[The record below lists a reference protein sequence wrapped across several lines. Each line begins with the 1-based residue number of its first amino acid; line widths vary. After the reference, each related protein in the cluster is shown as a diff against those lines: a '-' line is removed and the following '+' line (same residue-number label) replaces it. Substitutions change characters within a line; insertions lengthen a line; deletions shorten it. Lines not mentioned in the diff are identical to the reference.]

1 MLITQRGGRRRALA
15 SLLTGA
21 LVAGLT
27 FVGVAPAG
35 AAADTVSG
43 GSATWNFTDGW
54 TGYVTGPIAKGTVT
68 PAMVDGKSVYK
79 PASGSLDAAG
89 TGTVRFAGSTTYSGH
104 DGALGLTISDLTLRL
119 TSPTA
124 GVLTADFGGTINA
137 GTGNDAKVADV
148 TVAPTRTGDTLTLV
162 ASGTV
167 SNDLAAVSDYF
178 SAYVGKPMSTL
189 TATLDAP
196 LPVAPAATT
205 STTLAVSPGG
215 TSVEGTALALSAT
228 VAPAAAGAVEF
239 FDGATSLGTATVSDG
254 VARRDVTPT
263 TVGERSFTA
272 RFTPADA
279 AAFTA
284 STSAGVAHTVTAK
297 QVDPPAPVADPQVT
311 VTPNKDVDPAV
322 ANTFTISGTG
332 FVGAGA
338 KYGAYVLLG
347 ETSLWSGGSAL
358 PGTGWLQQAFVPA
371 ALVKDGAFTTTI
383 TVPAGTLD
391 ASKSYQVATSAAHGL
406 SVTDRSLDTLTPIT
420 LQGEEPQAPVFEPK
434 VEVFAADGKTPL
446 GNTVVRPGDEI
457 VVKGTGFDP
466 ASNVGGRGAPIP
478 ANLPQG
484 SYVVFGSFAKDWQPS
499 TGAPSSARKAGPQ
512 AWALAESVLDQVPP
526 QYQGAIRKDWVNIS
540 ADGSFTAKL
549 KLTTLDAIEGGTF
562 GVYTY
567 AAGGMKNAAQEKA
580 VVVNFTNAPAPVF
593 EPKVEVF
600 AADGKTPLGNTV
612 VRPGDEIV
620 VKGTG
625 FDPASNVGGYG
636 NPIPKT
642 LPQGNYVVFGAFAES
657 WKPSAGA
664 TGAARKVG
672 SQVWA
677 LSETVLEQLTPTNQA
692 IIRAQWVDITAEG
705 SFTARL
711 TLKAPAALEGGR
723 FGVYTYGA
731 GGVTNAAQ
739 ELSVPVNFTEKPA
752 PGPLTIAPGLPEV
765 VPGGKQTL
773 TVDGLGEG
781 DKVQSV
787 LIDGAPATFSST
799 GAALT
804 VSVPRSAPA
813 GTTTVTV
820 VSALGAHGEATFT
833 IVKPTVTVTPSGD
846 VDPSVANTFTIT
858 GSGFVG
864 AGASNGTYVL
874 LGDAAIWKGE
884 GPLVAAGWLQ
894 LAHVAS
900 IVDGKFTK
908 TITVPAG
915 SFDPSKDYVVATSAA
930 HGLSITDRT
939 LDTFSPIRLTSAAPV
954 AVKTATTL
962 TAASAEVAL
971 GAAAE
976 LAATVTPTTATGTVE
991 FLRGDSVVARIPV
1004 VQGKAAIGVPTSVL
1018 GPVQFSARFVPA
1030 DAATFEPSASQT
1042 VTVTAV
1048 EGPPVDATLPVGD
1061 LQWGVKESFR
1071 TYITGGIAKG
1081 GAVASAGATVKDGT
1095 FDFRQTGGSWKPGT
1109 LLGTAE
1115 YGGTVTFSGHDGL
1128 LNLTLSNP
1136 TVDVTSPGK
1145 GTLVVDVRS
1154 ANLDGT
1160 TFDAKRVRFASLA
1173 LNGAI
1178 EHESGSVTYV
1188 NVATTLTDAG
1198 SKAFSGFYPAGTE
1211 LDPLFF
1217 VMGANSTSGGGTGG
1231 SIGTPNDGSGTT
1243 TVDPAKATLST
1254 YQVVPGGKVTIS
1266 GVGFGAN
1273 EAGLKSVIR
1282 STPRTLATGVTA
1294 NAGGAASATVTIP
1307 KNLEPGEHTLSL
1319 EGANHKVSAIIT
1331 VTGTTSTS
1339 GGSAAQQCYAQ
1350 GVNGATLSWGV
1361 SDAFRAY
1368 IAGPIAKGSVST
1380 SGVKDNGS
1388 SYTWSGGKGSFNTDL
1403 GKGRTSFAGSVKF
1416 TGHDGILDL
1425 QISNPR
1431 VQVDGG
1437 SGTLIVDVVSSD
1449 MQGNKSTSKG
1459 VAFASLNLSG
1469 KKSTSGSTITWTGAS
1484 ATLTAAG
1491 AKAFAGFYE
1500 PGTALAPVTFSFPV
1514 GGDVECDV
1522 HSGLADTGA
1531 DSATVAAFG
1540 VMLLLGGA
1548 GLLAAS
1554 KRRRAR
1560 VDA

>member
-68 PAMVDGKSVYK
+68 PAMVDGKSVYE

-420 LQGEEPQAPVFEPK
+420 LQGEEP
-434 VEVFAADGKTPL
+434 
-446 GNTVVRPGDEI
+446 
-457 VVKGTGFDP
+457 
-466 ASNVGGRGAPIP
+466 
-478 ANLPQG
+478 
-484 SYVVFGSFAKDWQPS
+484 
-499 TGAPSSARKAGPQ
+499 
-512 AWALAESVLDQVPP
+512 
-526 QYQGAIRKDWVNIS
+526 
-540 ADGSFTAKL
+540 
-549 KLTTLDAIEGGTF
+549 
-562 GVYTY
+562 
-567 AAGGMKNAAQEKA
+567 
-580 VVVNFTNAPAPVF
+580 PAPVF

-692 IIRAQWVDITAEG
+692 IIRAQWADITAEG

-711 TLKAPAALEGGR
+711 TLKAPATLEGGR

-752 PGPLTIAPGLPEV
+752 PVFEPKVEVFAADGKTPLGNTLVRAEDKVVVKGSGFDPAGNVAPEGNRPPISAGNPAGTYVVFGKFADAWKPSTGAPSSARVVGDQRWALSQAGLDAISPAFQGTVRAQWATVSPEGEFTAELTVKPGQKSGVDVAWPETGSFGVYTYGAGGVTNAAQELAVPVRYTDAPAPAPLTVTPGSAAVKAGEKV
-765 VPGGKQTL
+765 TL
-773 TVDGLGEG
+773 TVEGLGAG
-781 DKVQSV
+781 DSVSSVQV
-787 LIDGAPATFSST
+787 GGASATFTAQGGKVTATVPT
-799 GAALT
+799 GLT
-804 VSVPRSAPA
+804 PGAHPVK
-813 GTTTVTV
+813 VT
-820 VSALGAHGEATFT
+820 SALGATGET
-833 IVKPTVTVTPSGD
+833 S
-846 VDPSVANTFTIT
+846 
-858 GSGFVG
+858 
-864 AGASNGTYVL
+864 
-874 LGDAAIWKGE
+874 
-884 GPLVAAGWLQ
+884 
-894 LAHVAS
+894 
-900 IVDGKFTK
+900 
-908 TITVPAG
+908 ITVVG
-915 SFDPSKDYVVATSAA
+915 ST
-930 HGLSITDRT
+930 
-939 LDTFSPIRLTSAAPV
+939 
-954 AVKTATTL
+954 
-962 TAASAEVAL
+962 
-971 GAAAE
+971 
-976 LAATVTPTTATGTVE
+976 
-991 FLRGDSVVARIPV
+991 
-1004 VQGKAAIGVPTSVL
+1004 
-1018 GPVQFSARFVPA
+1018 
-1030 DAATFEPSASQT
+1030 
-1042 VTVTAV
+1042 
-1048 EGPPVDATLPVGD
+1048 PVGS

-1217 VMGANSTSGGGTGG
+1217 VMGATSTSGGGTGG

-1254 YQVVPGGKVTIS
+1254 YQVAPGGKVTIS

-1282 STPRTLATGVTA
+1282 STPRTLATGITA

-1331 VTGTTSTS
+1331 VTGATSTS
-1339 GGSAAQQCYAQ
+1339 GGPAAQQCYAQ

-1361 SDAFRAY
+1361 SDPFRAY